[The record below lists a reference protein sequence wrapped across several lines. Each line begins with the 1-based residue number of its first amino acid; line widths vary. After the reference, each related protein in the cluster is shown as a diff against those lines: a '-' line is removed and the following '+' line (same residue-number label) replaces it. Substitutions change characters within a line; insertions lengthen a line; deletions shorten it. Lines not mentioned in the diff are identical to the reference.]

1 MIVQE
6 LALTTSLWPPRVA
19 EAGLFADS
27 STVPF
32 FDCDDLLV
40 SVPVIDSLSCGSINV
55 KADLLGSIIAPFW
68 LLRAKI
74 KLDSRRHF
82 LITELSS
89 ADLLPPQANLIP
101 VDLEILVN
109 EHVKFLLN
117 TERIDISRCRLH
129 LLKLLLLLLELPEP
143 FVDLILFE
151 LELLGELESQ
161 LTRWHLAF
169 IFLKLL
175 I

>member
-1 MIVQE
+1 M
-6 LALTTSLWPPRVA
+6 
-19 EAGLFADS
+19 
-27 STVPF
+27 
-32 FDCDDLLV
+32 
-40 SVPVIDSLSCGSINV
+40 
-55 KADLLGSIIAPFW
+55 
-68 LLRAKI
+68 
-74 KLDSRRHF
+74 
-82 LITELSS
+82 
-89 ADLLPPQANLIP
+89 PPQANLIP

-117 TERIDISRCRLH
+117 TERIDISRRRLH